1 MGQILLE
8 GINKDDIID
17 DLLRKRPKGP
27 AHCPVTYR
35 KERIFNYDN
44 SSYEECWLPNS
55 EYYGY
60 SMADIFSLGIHD
72 APSVEKYILHRWH
85 EGKSRYLLGKRKA
98 SVTKKKKRLWSRI
111 QSAVEY
117 YKREGGVGIYALTPK
132 AYYEPISHIWSI
144 SKEEAQRIAETFFP
158 ESHSSLSYEVR
169 LIELCS
175 IEKLPDYNKR
185 DQERLAEKL
194 NTYQKTLDDTA
205 KRIIMVKA
213 HMETLNIFTQ
223 HQINSEI
230 HKS

>member
-1 MGQILLE
+1 MEQSS
-8 GINKDDIID
+8 KDAVID
-17 DLLRKRPKGP
+17 DLLRQRPRGP
-27 AHCPVTYR
+27 IYCPATYR

-44 SSYEECWLPNS
+44 SSYEECWIPDS

-72 APSVEKYILHRWH
+72 APSVERYILHRWY
-85 EGKSRYLLGKRKA
+85 EGKSKYLLGRRKA

-111 QSAVEY
+111 QPAVEY

-132 AYYEPISHIWSI
+132 AYYEPISHIWAI
-144 SKEEAQRIAETFFP
+144 SKEEAHRIAKTFFP
-158 ESHSSLSYEVR
+158 ESHNSFSYEVR

-175 IEKLPDYNKR
+175 IERLPEYNKK

-194 NTYQKTLDDTA
+194 SSYQKTLVDTEN
-205 KRIIMVKA
+205 KIMLVKA

-230 HKS
+230 PKT